1 MNDARSTFVVSGVCC
16 ATEEAVLRKRLDGA
30 IGTAAYRF
38 NVVTCELRVIGG
50 VDTRKVETLVR
61 QAGFR
66 AREKRAIVPEQG
78 FVQRHREALVTAG
91 AAGFFLLGAAGN
103 IGTPVD
109 LALYLLAIFL
119 GGWKIFWKAFAAL
132 RTGVLD
138 MNVLMTT
145 AVVGAAAIGKWS
157 EGAAVV
163 ILFSVALML
172 ESYSTARTRRAV
184 QSLLSLSP
192 QQASVVRGGQ
202 EQAIDARAIAP
213 GEVIVIRPG
222 ERVPL
227 DGTVIEGNST
237 VNESAIT
244 GESEPVSKMR
254 GSELFA
260 GSINDRGILRITVSR
275 HYDDTALAHIL
286 QLIEDAEQQRAPMQD
301 FIDRFARIYT
311 PAVLTLALLVA
322 AIPPLL
328 LSQPP
333 LEWVYRALVLLVI
346 ACPCALVISTPVT
359 IVSALTNAARRGVLI
374 KGGRH
379 IEHLSRINAVAFD
392 KTGTLTEGRP
402 RLTDIVAL
410 NTLSRDRILQVAAAL
425 EYRSEHHLADAIL
438 DEAARSGVDH
448 SSVQVSDFE
457 ALPGRGV
464 RAVVEGQTF
473 FLGNERLGR
482 EEQFLDANALKRVGE
497 FLREGKT
504 PMILGSGGEAIS
516 ILAVQDSTRH
526 HSKATIERLRALG
539 VKHFRLLSGD
549 QERVVD
555 ALADELSID
564 RAAGHLL
571 PAEKV
576 RAVQEMMEQYGT
588 VAMVGD
594 GVNDAPA
601 LAVSTVGI
609 AMGVAGSDAALETAD
624 VVLMSDNLSK
634 LPYVFALSSK
644 AMTIIRQNIAL
655 ALGIKSVFLV
665 LSLAGISTLWM
676 ALLAD
681 DGAALAVIL
690 NGLRI
695 LRFEE
700 S

>member
-1 MNDARSTFVVSGVCC
+1 VNGARSTFVVSGVCC

-30 IGTAAYRF
+30 IGAAAYRF
-38 NVVTCELRVIGG
+38 NVVTCELPVAGD
-50 VDTRKVETLVR
+50 VDSRKVETLVR
-61 QAGFR
+61 QAGFQ
-66 AREKRAIVPEQG
+66 AREKRALVPEQG
-78 FVQRHREALVTAG
+78 FVQRHREALLTGG
-91 AAGFFLLGAAGN
+91 ATGLFLLGAAGN
-103 IGTPVD
+103 IGMPMTMLV
-109 LALYLLAIFL
+109 YLLAILL
-119 GGWKIFWKAFAAL
+119 GGWKILWKAFAAL

-172 ESYSTARTRRAV
+172 ESYSTARTRKAV

-192 QQASVVRGGQ
+192 QQASVLRDGQ
-202 EQAIDARAIAP
+202 EQTVDASAVVP
-213 GEVIVIRPG
+213 GDVIVIRPG

-227 DGTVIEGNST
+227 DGTVVEGSST
-237 VNESAIT
+237 VNESAVT
-244 GESEPVSKMR
+244 GESTPVAKTKA
-254 GSELFA
+254 SELFA
-260 GSINDRGILRITVSR
+260 GSINDRGMLRATVSR
-275 HYDDTALAHIL
+275 HHDDTALARIL
-286 QLIEDAEQQRAPMQD
+286 QLIEDAEQQRAPVQD

-311 PAVLTLALLVA
+311 PAVLALALLVA
-322 AIPPLL
+322 AIPPLV

-402 RLTDIVAL
+402 RLTDIVVL
-410 NTLSRDRILQVAAAL
+410 NALSRDRVLQIAAAL
-425 EYRSEHHLADAIL
+425 EYRSEHHLAEAIL

-448 SSVQVSDFE
+448 SSIEVSEFE
-457 ALPGRGV
+457 SLPGRGV
-464 RAVVEGQTF
+464 RAVVEGRTF
-473 FLGNERLGR
+473 FLGNDRLGR
-482 EEQFLDANALKRVGE
+482 EEGYLDADALRRVGD
-497 FLREGKT
+497 FVQQGKT
-504 PMILGSGGEAIS
+504 PMILGSGGETIS

-526 HSKATIERLRALG
+526 HSKAAIERLRDLG
-539 VKHFRLLSGD
+539 IKHFRLLSGD
-549 QERVVD
+549 QEHAVD
-555 ALADELSID
+555 ALAGALSID
-564 RAAGHLL
+564 RAAGRLL

-576 RAVQEMMEQYGT
+576 SAVQEMMEQYGT

-624 VVLMSDNLSK
+624 VVLMSDDLAK

-655 ALGIKSVFLV
+655 ALGVKSVFLV
-665 LSLAGISTLWM
+665 LSLAGFSTLWM

-700 S
+700 F